1 VVFFKGWEPPA
12 DSAVLCAFCRRP
24 APLAGPVRCRR
35 CRVVYHPDCWTAN
48 SSRCAIYGCEP
59 GVAARTPERTP
70 APARSGGGGQ
80 YGWLLVVVI
89 MAVVRAVSSSHH
101 VKPSRTPIDNLHLNR
116 DWNVH
121 QQITVPPD
129 FRNLQMLDVDGE
141 LEGTVASYTR
151 AIERNAFSQR
161 AWEGRAYLRYDQGA
175 WAESLGDFRMALSLG
190 STREDYLRLRIWLL
204 QAKMGERNAADQ
216 ELSELLKSRNALY
229 AGVWE
234 HQIAEYLACTRPEN
248 DLLIKAGNRIQECQA
263 FFYIGSRRL
272 VDGDA
277 DGAREF
283 FGRCADT
290 HQDNFREYRSAV
302 AELERLR

>member
-12 DSAVLCAFCRRP
+12 DSTVLCAFCRRP
-24 APLAGPVRCRR
+24 APFADPVRCRR

-59 GVAARTPERTP
+59 GVAARPP
-70 APARSGGGGQ
+70 ARPATPARSGGQ

-89 MAVVRAVSSSHH
+89 MAVVRAVGSSHH
-101 VKPSRTPIDNLHLNR
+101 HSKPPKAPSDNLHLNR

-121 QQITVPPD
+121 PQVTVPPD
-129 FRNLQMLDVDGE
+129 FRNLQGLDVDGE

-248 DLLIKAGNRIQECQA
+248 DLLFKAGNRIQQCQA
-263 FFYIGSRRL
+263 YFYIGSRRL

-283 FGRCADT
+283 FGRCVDT
-290 HQDNFREYRSAV
+290 RQDHFREYRSAV
-302 AELERLR
+302 AELERMK